1 VQCVESWPKSDWI
14 MKERL
19 QEYALIAEIVGGI
32 AIVASLLFV
41 GLQISQNNKLIEA
54 SAMNASNERTDNT
67 SRMGIEYGVSEI
79 LLKIRNDEALSL
91 SERARLAVFV
101 ETLLRHFE
109 TTYFQYSLGLINE
122 EIWQSE
128 SRGLGSL
135 VNGLAFQT
143 VFPDWKNNDRT
154 IQFGDS
160 FVQLVNALLIE

>member
-1 VQCVESWPKSDWI
+1 

-91 SERARLAVFV
+91 SERTRLAVFV

-109 TTYFQYSLGLINE
+109 TIHFQYSLGLINE

-128 SRGLGSL
+128 SRGLERL

-143 VFPDWKNNDRT
+143 VFPDWKNSDRT

-160 FVQLVNALLIE
+160 FVQLVNALLNE